1 MYHFLVENSVYV
13 VLIIVLMIWTGISL
27 FLFNLDKKITNLENI
42 VNKNNVGGLEWN
54 QDIWLVVLY

>member
-13 VLIIVLMIWTGISL
+13 VLIIVLIIWTGISL

-42 VNKNNVGGLEWN
+42 VNKNNVGGLE
-54 QDIWLVVLY
+54 

>member
-42 VNKNNVGGLEWN
+42 VNKNNVGGLE
-54 QDIWLVVLY
+54 